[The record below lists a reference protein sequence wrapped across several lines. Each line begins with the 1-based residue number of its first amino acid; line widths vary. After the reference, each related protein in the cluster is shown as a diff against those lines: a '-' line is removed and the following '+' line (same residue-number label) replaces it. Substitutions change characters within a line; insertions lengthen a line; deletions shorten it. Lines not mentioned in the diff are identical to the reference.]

1 MRQQSISS
9 LKPRLETYFLIL
21 WQMEEEDFGLFPT
34 FRRFNLQT
42 FQALKDKSNPK
53 QATQNPNQAMEEED
67 FPFPTFIFLQSA
79 NNTNPKQQK
88 QPKASFSK
96 CNCNPSSSITQKSI
110 RICYNRRINQ
120 MGILRSDFSKANLT
134 ARNKLKK

>member
-1 MRQQSISS
+1 
-9 LKPRLETYFLIL
+9 
-21 WQMEEEDFGLFPT
+21 MEEEDLSFQTPF
-34 FRRFNLQT
+34 FLQT
-42 FQALKDKSNPK
+42 
-53 QATQNPNQAMEEED
+53 
-67 FPFPTFIFLQSA
+67 A
-79 NNTNPKQQK
+79 NNTNPKRQK

-110 RICYNRRINQ
+110 RIWYNRRINQ